1 MGQSLSVAEVLS
13 SGTNW
18 SFADFQTTFFR
29 YRDVHKSIGAIEEFA
44 AEYLLSHHAPSPQA
58 LVAAT
63 IAHYPQA
70 EALHAAFA
78 LVSLAA
84 HLEDPIVDLDPESR
98 HIAREI
104 YRCVSAFTAD
114 ICAVSHMT
122 ASQPTC
128 ADIAAFWSASK
139 DTFFRGAAMR

>member
-1 MGQSLSVAEVLS
+1 MQKA
-13 SGTNW
+13 
-18 SFADFQTTFFR
+18 
-29 YRDVHKSIGAIEEFA
+29 IGVIEEFA
-44 AEYLLSHHAPSPQA
+44 AEYLLSHHAPTPQA

-63 IAHYPQA
+63 IARFPQA
-70 EALHAAFA
+70 QALHAAFA

-84 HLEDPIVDLDPESR
+84 HLEDPIASLDADGKSL
-98 HIAREI
+98 AREL

-128 ADIAAFWSASK
+128 ADIAAFWSTSR
-139 DTFFRGAAMR
+139 DTFFRGAAVG

>member
-1 MGQSLSVAEVLS
+1 MQK
-13 SGTNW
+13 T
-18 SFADFQTTFFR
+18 
-29 YRDVHKSIGAIEEFA
+29 IGLIEEFA
-44 AEYLLSHHAPSPQA
+44 AEYLLSHNAPTPRA

-63 IAHYPQA
+63 IAQFPQA

-84 HLEDPIVDLDPESR
+84 HLENPVVSLDTDGKSL
-98 HIAREI
+98 AREL

-114 ICAVSHMT
+114 ICAVSQMT
-122 ASQPTC
+122 TSQPTC
-128 ADIAAFWSASK
+128 ADIAAFWSMSK